1 MHSELKHTNF
11 SLLQFSMS
19 SPKKLIENV
28 FDKAKL
34 IINHKN
40 KLKINYLEI
49 KGLEANQRYQLWLKK
64 EDVRI
69 VINVY
74 SGKHWKMSPDFLM
87 SERGLV
93 SRSRQKINSL
103 RIDDVQ

>member
-1 MHSELKHTNF
+1 MHSQIKHTNF
-11 SLLQFSMS
+11 SLLQFNMKSQVFV
-19 SPKKLIENV
+19 ENV

-34 IINHKN
+34 IINPRN
-40 KLKINYLEI
+40 KLGVNYLQI
-49 KGLEANQRYQLWLKK
+49 SGLQANQQYHLWLKK

-74 SGKHWKMSPDFLM
+74 SGNQWKMSPDFLM
-87 SERGLV
+87 SERGLLA
-93 SRSRQKINSL
+93 RSRQKINCL